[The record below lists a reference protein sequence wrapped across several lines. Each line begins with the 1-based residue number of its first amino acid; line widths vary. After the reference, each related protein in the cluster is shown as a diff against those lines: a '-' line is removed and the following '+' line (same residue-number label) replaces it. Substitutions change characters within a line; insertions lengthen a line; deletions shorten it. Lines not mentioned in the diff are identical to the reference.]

1 MKEFRLSIPST
12 LRDVKLRDW
21 QRFQDVYDKNKD
33 NDNQDFLNLKM
44 IQIFCGVELNDI
56 KNIPLSSFDE
66 ILEHLNEVFGQK
78 TDRVNSFKLIGT
90 DDVEVEF
97 GLIPNLDEMTYGE
110 FTDLETYIYDRKT
123 AHKAMAVLYRPIQ
136 FKKKDS
142 YHIQRYKGSEH
153 LSDIMKD
160 APLDVYLGVQVFFYN
175 LAKKLGIYTMDSTLQ
190 QLAMNV
196 GEESEMHLGKNGEDI
211 KQSINLQRETLQS
224 LMKLQ
229 KLTSI
234 SH

>member
-78 TDRVNSFKLIGT
+78 TDRVNSFKLIDT
-90 DDVEVEF
+90 
-97 GLIPNLDEMTYGE
+97 LL
-110 FTDLETYIYDRKT
+110 
-123 AHKAMAVLYRPIQ
+123 
-136 FKKKDS
+136 
-142 YHIQRYKGSEH
+142 
-153 LSDIMKD
+153 
-160 APLDVYLGVQVFFYN
+160 LGV
-175 LAKKLGIYTMDSTLQ
+175 I
-190 QLAMNV
+190 AMFDV
-196 GEESEMHLGKNGEDI
+196 GCL
-211 KQSINLQRETLQS
+211 LRRP
-224 LMKLQ
+224 
-229 KLTSI
+229 
-234 SH
+234 